1 MKVLHIA
8 DPHWDPEYLEGS
20 NAKCGDPLC
29 CRASSGT
36 VKDPADSAGY
46 WGDYRSCDMPWRT
59 LESAVAHMAEHHNVS
74 LYLESIK
81 RNKKKYL
88 FSRSN
93 IGCCLHSMDR

>member
-29 CRASSGT
+29 CRESSGT

-59 LESAVAHMAEHHNVS
+59 LESAVAHMADHHNV
-74 LYLESIK
+74 YLEIDEYIVK
-81 RNKKKYL
+81 NTYF
-88 FSRSN
+88 FSVR
-93 IGCCLHSMDR
+93 L